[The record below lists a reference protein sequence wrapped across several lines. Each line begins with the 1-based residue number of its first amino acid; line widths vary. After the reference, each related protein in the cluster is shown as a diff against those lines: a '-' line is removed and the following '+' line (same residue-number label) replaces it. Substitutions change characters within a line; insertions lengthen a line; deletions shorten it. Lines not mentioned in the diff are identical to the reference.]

1 MNEGNVIL
9 VVLIVIGIIVLANGL
24 MFLAAR
30 AWVRGG
36 KTTRSLFDS
45 ARETFSRPFQQE
57 DKSLEELRSQVE
69 KLQDAEKD
77 KRKIGGE

>member
-1 MNEGNVIL
+1 MNEENVVL
-9 VVLIVIGIIVLANGL
+9 VVLIVIGVIVLANGL

-36 KTTRSLFDS
+36 DTTRNLFDS
-45 ARETFSRPFQQE
+45 TRDTFSRPFQQQ

-69 KLQDAEKD
+69 KLQNAKKD
-77 KRKIGGE
+77 EQKSGGA

>member
-1 MNEGNVIL
+1 MNEENVVL
-9 VVLIVIGIIVLANGL
+9 VVLIVIGVIILANGL

-36 KTTRSLFDS
+36 DTTRNLFDS
-45 ARETFSRPFQQE
+45 TRDTFSRPFQQQ

-69 KLQDAEKD
+69 KLQNAKQDEQKS
-77 KRKIGGE
+77 GGA

>member
-1 MNEGNVIL
+1 MKEDNVVL

-36 KTTRSLFDS
+36 DTTRNLFVS
-45 ARETFSRPFQQE
+45 ARDTFNRPFQQE
-57 DKSLEELRSQVE
+57 DKSLDELRSQVE
-69 KLQDAEKD
+69 KLQRTEQDEQKN
-77 KRKIGGE
+77 GGA